1 MISLNNRLTTVSRF
15 LKQGT
20 IADIGSDHAYLPIY
34 AIQNH
39 LCDYGIAGEVIQGP
53 FQAAVKNVA
62 ANQLV
67 ERIDVRLGDG
77 LSVINPED
85 VINNITICGMGGPLI
100 AKILKDGQDKLSQHP
115 RLILQSNIQT
125 ENLRQTLQ
133 QLNYE
138 IIDEI
143 IMEEKGHIYEIVVAE
158 YSTQLIELSSD
169 ELKFG
174 PKLLNNK
181 NEYFIKKWQRELEAL
196 YHIKSKLNT
205 EQHHQRLAQIND
217 EIAVIERVL

>member
-39 LCDYGIAGEVIQGP
+39 LCECGIAGEVIQGP

-67 ERIDVRLGDG
+67 DRIDVRLGDG
-77 LSVINPED
+77 LSVIQPED
-85 VINNITICGMGGPLI
+85 VIDNITICGMGGPLI

-138 IIDEI
+138 II
-143 IMEEKGHIYEIVVAE
+143 MEEKGHIYEIVVAE
-158 YSTQLIELSSD
+158 YSTELIELSSD

-181 NEYFIKKWQRELEAL
+181 NEYFIKKMA
-196 YHIKSKLNT
+196 K
-205 EQHHQRLAQIND
+205 
-217 EIAVIERVL
+217 RVRSTLSY

>member
-1 MISLNNRLTTVSRF
+1 M
-15 LKQGT
+15 
-20 IADIGSDHAYLPIY
+20 PIY

-39 LCDYGIAGEVIQGP
+39 LCECGIAGEVIQGP

-62 ANQLV
+62 ANQL
-67 ERIDVRLGDG
+67 EDRIDVRLGDG
-77 LSVINPED
+77 LSVIHPED
-85 VINNITICGMGGPLI
+85 VIDNITICGMGGPLI

-181 NEYFIKKWQRELEAL
+181 MNILKKWQRELEAL

>member
-1 MISLNNRLTTVSRF
+1 
-15 LKQGT
+15 
-20 IADIGSDHAYLPIY
+20 
-34 AIQNH
+34 
-39 LCDYGIAGEVIQGP
+39 
-53 FQAAVKNVA
+53 
-62 ANQLV
+62 
-67 ERIDVRLGDG
+67 
-77 LSVINPED
+77 PED
-85 VINNITICGMGGPLI
+85 VIDNITICGMGGPLI

-158 YSTQLIELSSD
+158 HSTQLIELSSD

-217 EIAVIERVL
+217 EIAVIE

>member
-39 LCDYGIAGEVIQGP
+39 LCECGIAGEVIQGP
-53 FQAAVKNVA
+53 FQAAVNNVA
-62 ANQLV
+62 ANQL
-67 ERIDVRLGDG
+67 EDRIDVRLGDG
-77 LSVINPED
+77 LSVIHPED
-85 VINNITICGMGGPLI
+85 VIDNITICGMGGPLI

-174 PKLLNNK
+174 SKLLNNK

>member
-1 MISLNNRLTTVSRF
+1 MVWADHLL
-15 LKQGT
+15 LK
-20 IADIGSDHAYLPIY
+20 
-34 AIQNH
+34 
-39 LCDYGIAGEVIQGP
+39 
-53 FQAAVKNVA
+53 F
-62 ANQLV
+62 
-67 ERIDVRLGDG
+67 
-77 LSVINPED
+77 
-85 VINNITICGMGGPLI
+85 
-100 AKILKDGQDKLSQHP
+100 LKDGQDKLSQHP

-181 NEYFIKKWQRELEAL
+181 EYFIKMAK
-196 YHIKSKLNT
+196 
-205 EQHHQRLAQIND
+205 
-217 EIAVIERVL
+217 RVRSTLSY